1 MHASVALSSVYRRLR
16 RLAREPTIEPARLP
30 RFGETLSLTMS
41 DARNH
46 HAADAAA
53 NETAADA
60 TEPAGRLRWQFGA
73 AVLDETSMELRV
85 DGQIVTVEPKPLE
98 LLMFLLRHVGEV
110 VTRDEILEGLWPT
123 RVVSDSVVT
132 NCVAKLRTALNDQD
146 QSIVRTVP
154 RFGYRLV
161 ANVIRQMPS
170 TPVTPANTLKL
181 KVGTAVP
188 GRADW
193 RLERQLSSGAHGEVW
208 LAVRNS
214 SSEQRV
220 IKFARDADGLSA
232 LKREITLG
240 RVLLQSLGEH
250 GQFVR
255 ILDWNIEEPPYF
267 LETAYSA
274 LGNLEDWCAA
284 QGGVAAVALD
294 VRIEIAAQCATA
306 LAAAHSVGV
315 LHKDIKPSNII
326 MVDDGDAIPKACLCD
341 FAAGRALDPER
352 FSHMGIT
359 QLGFTQTLINPGI
372 SGTPLYLAPEVM
384 AGQPATVA
392 ADIYALGI
400 LLFQLVVAD
409 FRRVPAP
416 GWEQQVA
423 DPLLREDIALAAAGD
438 PLLRLADAKQ
448 LAVRLR
454 RLDARRVDWT
464 REQQRAAEAERTQI
478 ALERAQARR
487 SLLLGLAATFA
498 LGAVLSAALYLR
510 AESARRDAATQ
521 AAAARAT
528 ADFLID
534 DLLTSADPRAS
545 GTPNLRV
552 RDLLDVGAERLAKR
566 FSEQPLTRARLQK
579 VIGSAY
585 GTLGAM
591 NKAEAQLLQSEQ
603 TFAQLLGPAA
613 RETQDVRVA
622 LREAYRIPMRFD
634 KMGEVSRRIR
644 DAEVAAGRPNPDMW
658 YEGEWGLHF
667 ADCIAQAGA
676 MWLAD
681 CSGRIVEL
689 VQQARTELGPDDPTI
704 ARMLWVASVLKDISG
719 NAGDAEPLAREAVE
733 RMRRLYEPDNPRLA
747 EARLQWA
754 QSLAQSGQAE
764 RGIELFQSVIDSLM
778 GTVGADH
785 PFFVTARVYL
795 GRALTFLGRY
805 EEAIPLLDGSY
816 RWRVN
821 FYGPTSLPTVQGL
834 VPLIEALSANGR
846 SQEALVLLRKATARI
861 DAAGRSDDVE
871 ALRIRVMLADTLR
884 ATGNDAEAGALLA
897 ANLEDARRRLTQGQW
912 YLGYI
917 AARDGQWRYD
927 HGERKAGLKLM
938 REGATIIAAAL
949 GPDDVR
955 TRAEQ
960 NLLKRLDPP
969 EKPATVA
976 LRRR

>member
-1 MHASVALSSVYRRLR
+1 
-16 RLAREPTIEPARLP
+16 
-30 RFGETLSLTMS
+30 MS
-41 DARNH
+41 DAHHH

-53 NETAADA
+53 NEIAADA
-60 TEPAGRLRWQFGA
+60 TKPAGRLRWQFGA

-85 DGQIVTVEPKPLE
+85 DGSAVSLEPKPLE
-98 LLMFLLRHVGEV
+98 LLMFLLRRVGEV
-110 VTRDEILEGLWPT
+110 VTREEILEGLWPT

-132 NCVAKLRTALNDQD
+132 NCVAKLRTALADHDQTL
-146 QSIVRTVP
+146 VRTVP

-161 ANVIRQMPS
+161 ADVKRLVPS
-170 TPVTPANTLKL
+170 NSLVPVNTLKL
-181 KVGTAVP
+181 KVGAAVP

-193 RLERQLSSGAHGEVW
+193 RLDRQLSSGAHGEVW
-208 LAVRNS
+208 LAVRDAA
-214 SSEQRV
+214 SEQRV
-220 IKFARDADGLSA
+220 IKFARDVDGLSA

-240 RVLLQSLGEH
+240 RVLMQSLGDH
-250 GQFVR
+250 DQFVR
-255 ILDWNIEEPPYF
+255 ILDWNVEEPPYF

-274 LGNLEDWCAA
+274 LGNLEDWCNA
-284 QGGVAAVALD
+284 QGGVAAVPLEA
-294 VRIEIAAQCATA
+294 RIEIAAQCAAA

-315 LHKDIKPSNII
+315 LHKDVKPSNVI
-326 MVDDGDAIPKACLCD
+326 MVANDAAAQPNACLCD

-352 FSHMGIT
+352 FKHLGIT
-359 QLGFTQTLINPGI
+359 QLGFTHTAFEPGL

-392 ADIYALGI
+392 ADIYALGV
-400 LLFQLVVAD
+400 LLFQLVVGD

-438 PLLRLADAKQ
+438 PLTRLADAKQ

-676 MWLAD
+676 MWLTD

-719 NAGDAEPLAREAVE
+719 NAGDAEPLAAEAVE
-733 RMRRLYEPDNPRLA
+733 RMRRIYEPDNPRLA

-764 RGIELFQSVIDSLM
+764 RGIALFQSVVDSLM

-805 EEAIPLLDGSY
+805 DEAIPLLDGSY
-816 RWRVN
+816 RWRVS

-846 SQEALVLLRKATARI
+846 SQEALVLLRTATARI
-861 DAAGRSDDVE
+861 DAAGRSDDIE

-884 ATGNDAEAGALLA
+884 ATGKDAEAGTLLA
-897 ANLEDARRRLTQGQW
+897 ANLEDARRRFTQGQW

-927 HGERKAGLKLM
+927 HGEREAGLKLM

-969 EKPATVA
+969 EKPAAVA
-976 LRRR
+976 PRTR